1 MPEQTQKSIIYV
13 NGEYLPRSEAKISV
27 FDHVILYGDGV
38 YDTLCAWNYGVF
50 KLDEHIDRLF
60 ELAHAVKLHIP
71 LSKAELKEVVLETVR
86 RNDLRNAY
94 VKIVATRGIS
104 PQPLLNPYN
113 TTPGLIVFAV
123 PYMSL
128 VADDGEMK
136 GIRMI
141 VSSLRRIPNECFSS
155 KIKSCNYL
163 NHVLMRMEANEAGA
177 DDAIELDMEGYV
189 CEAPGYNVF
198 MVKKGV
204 FYTPGDNI
212 LVGVTRQTVMELA
225 EAEGIPVRVGRI
237 QTFDLYN
244 ADEVFLSSTAGGI
257 FSVAE
262 LDGRSIG
269 GGKPGPLTRLMRD
282 RYLELLEDGR
292 QSTPV
297 SRHGEAETTV
307 TGEDGDAGRGD
318 TVSTETPER
327 KPDHE

>member
-1 MPEQTQKSIIYV
+1 MSDQSQEQTQESIIYV
-13 NGEYLPRSEAKISV
+13 NGEYLPRSQAKISV

-38 YDTLCAWNYGVF
+38 YDTLCAWNHAIF

-60 ELAHAVKLHIP
+60 ESAHAVKLQLS
-71 LSKAELKEVVLETVR
+71 LSKPDLKEVVLETVR
-86 RNDLRNAY
+86 RNNLRNAY

-104 PQPLLNPYN
+104 AQPLLNPYN
-113 TTPGLIVFAV
+113 CTPGLIVFAV

-128 VADDGEMK
+128 AGDDSDIK

-141 VSSLRRIPNECFSS
+141 VSSLRRIPNECFST

-204 FYTPGDNI
+204 IYTPGDNI
-212 LVGVTRQTVMELA
+212 LVGITRQTVMELA
-225 EAEGIPVRVGRI
+225 EAEGIPLKIGRI

-257 FSVAE
+257 FSVIE

-269 GGKPGPLTRLMRD
+269 GGKPGPVTRLMRD
-282 RYLELLEDGR
+282 RYMELLENGL

-297 SRHGEAETTV
+297 R
-307 TGEDGDAGRGD
+307 R
-318 TVSTETPER
+318 R
-327 KPDHE
+327 